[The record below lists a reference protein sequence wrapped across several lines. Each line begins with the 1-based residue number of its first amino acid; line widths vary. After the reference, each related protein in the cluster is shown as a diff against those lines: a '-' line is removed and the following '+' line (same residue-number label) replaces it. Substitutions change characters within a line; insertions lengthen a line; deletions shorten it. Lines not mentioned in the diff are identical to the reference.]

1 MMHEL
6 TLQEIQQESLAVLLK
21 LDGLCRKLN
30 IRYFLAFGTLIGAV
44 RHNGF
49 IPWDDDIDVMMMRK
63 DYQILKEYM
72 EAHAE
77 EMRPFKI
84 CDRANTKNYSCSIPR
99 FVNTD
104 FIFRTCNPGEKQFD
118 LGVFVDFYPLDF
130 YGNSEKKARQL
141 KRRTML
147 LDKMYIISINPGNGK
162 KTLGNL
168 IRIFSAGIA
177 KIYFSFHK
185 IKRIGMDSYIYN
197 LIKKHT
203 SETDSL
209 IGVVAGDDS
218 SGYISFP
225 SDFFNEISEHTFEG
239 HSLMIPARYD
249 EYLKKQYGDY
259 MQLPPESERTPHHGY
274 SIFKDDHRKV
284 AMGGGIN

>member
-49 IPWDDDIDVMMMRK
+49 IPWDDDIDVMMPRK
-63 DYQILKEYM
+63 DYQILKKYM

-104 FIFRTCNPGEKQFD
+104 FIFRTRNPGEKQFD
-118 LGVFVDFYPLDF
+118 LGVFVDIYPLDNC
-130 YGNSEKKARQL
+130 GNSVSEGKRLGKKVRL
-141 KRRTML
+141 VDL
-147 LDKMYIISINPGNGK
+147 LYIIYINPNNGK
-162 KTLGNL
+162 KGLKNL
-168 IRIFSAGIA
+168 LRHIISTFLRLLWGAHFDFDA
-177 KIYFSFHK
+177 KLAQYVS
-185 IKRIGMDSYIYN
+185 RR
-197 LIKKHT
+197 T
-203 SETDSL
+203 SDDDTF
-209 IGVVAGDDS
+209 IGVLYDCDPMERTKFETPA
-218 SGYISFP
+218 
-225 SDFFNEISEHTFEG
+225 EHLFEG
-239 HSLMIPARYD
+239 HSVFIPKEYD
-249 EYLKKQYGDY
+249 SILNLTHRGY

-274 SIFKDDHRKV
+274 SIFKDEHLTS
-284 AMGGGIN
+284 NLNS